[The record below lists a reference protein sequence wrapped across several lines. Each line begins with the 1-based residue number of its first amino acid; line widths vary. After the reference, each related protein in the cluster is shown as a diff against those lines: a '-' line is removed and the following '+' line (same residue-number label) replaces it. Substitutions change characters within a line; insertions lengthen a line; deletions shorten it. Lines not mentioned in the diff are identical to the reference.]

1 MEFNEKELLDFV
13 LKNDIINV
21 EATLEKMELM
31 ERREILA
38 LHPYKITERP
48 DYYATYITGTDGKRK
63 YRIRHTRKEIEDLI
77 ISCYKDKIQEIYLKD
92 VFLEWVNKK
101 LEYNE
106 IQRTSYDRYIND
118 YKRFLQAKQFLFYR
132 FSCPVRKKCLSIQPG
147 QICFYFSIYDI
158 RSLCF
163 FCERPNR
170 FFKNFV
176 LFESFF
182 VFPPSNKQIHKNK
195 EASTLTSQ
203 PRPVRKPGEGIY
215 D

>member
-48 DYYATYITGTDGKRK
+48 DYYATYITGTDGKHK

-106 IQRTSYDRYIND
+106 IQRTSYD
-118 YKRFLQAKQFLFYR
+118 
-132 FSCPVRKKCLSIQPG
+132 G
-147 QICFYFSIYDI
+147 
-158 RSLCF
+158 
-163 FCERPNR
+163 
-170 FFKNFV
+170 
-176 LFESFF
+176 
-182 VFPPSNKQIHKNK
+182 
-195 EASTLTSQ
+195 
-203 PRPVRKPGEGIY
+203 
-215 D
+215 